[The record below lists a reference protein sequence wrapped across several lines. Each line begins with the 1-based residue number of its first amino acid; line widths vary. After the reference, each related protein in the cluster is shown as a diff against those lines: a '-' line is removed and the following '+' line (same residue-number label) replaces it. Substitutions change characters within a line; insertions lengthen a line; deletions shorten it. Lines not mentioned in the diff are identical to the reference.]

1 MNRAKFVFT
10 VNLIAVTVAWEMAIF
25 YAVAILRD
33 FWGLKKEKK
42 FKLDKIK
49 SKKLLYS

>member
-25 YAVAILRD
+25 YAVAD
-33 FWGLKKEKK
+33 FIRLLGSKDREKVK
-42 FKLDKIK
+42 T
-49 SKKLLYS
+49 